1 MDKKKK
7 RILIVENNMVLSLLY
22 ENYMEKMSCT
32 VIDSLVYGK
41 NAVEKVRT
49 TNPDLIIM
57 DILLDG
63 PMDGIEAMEEIRK
76 FSEVPVI
83 YITGNSDGDKLKRAK
98 ATHYIDFLEKPIS
111 FDHLKEPVEKALNPV
126 RDNG

>member
-7 RILIVENNMVLSLLY
+7 RVLIVENNMVLSLLY
-22 ENYMEKMSCT
+22 ENYMEKLGCS

-63 PMDGIEAMEEIRK
+63 PMDGIEAMEEIRT
-76 FSEVPVI
+76 FSDVPVI
-83 YITGNSDGDKLKRAK
+83 YITGNSDGNKLKRAR
-98 ATHYIDFLEKPIS
+98 ATGYIDFLEKPIS
-111 FDHLKEPVEKALNPV
+111 FDHLKGPVHKALNAV
-126 RDNG
+126 KDKS